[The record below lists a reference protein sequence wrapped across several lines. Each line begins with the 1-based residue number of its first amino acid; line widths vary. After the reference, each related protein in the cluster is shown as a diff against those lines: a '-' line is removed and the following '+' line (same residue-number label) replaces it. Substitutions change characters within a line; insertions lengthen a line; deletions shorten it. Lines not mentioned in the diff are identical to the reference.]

1 MTCALFSPR
10 EVCKIID
17 ISDKITLKW
26 QQTVTRREQTI
37 YPREL
42 SKVSEFSRTLYN
54 KTNWRDFFKN
64 FNPFQLSVG
73 SAAWKKNCSLLI
85 KRIIKAY
92 RRILLPLDKNCFL
105 HFKRYW
111 FLGII
116 WKNSI
121 LLFLKK
127 FNRKSIETYFLKL
140 KCL

>member
-42 SKVSEFSRTLYN
+42 SKVSEFSRTLYF

-73 SAAWKKNCSLLI
+73 SMEKNYSLLI
-85 KRIIKAY
+85 IRIIKAY

-105 HFKRYW
+105 HFKRYR

-121 LLFLKK
+121 LLLSLKK

-140 KCL
+140 KYL

>member
-42 SKVSEFSRTLYN
+42 SKVSEFSRTLYF
-54 KTNWRDFFKN
+54 KTNWWCIFLTLIP
-64 FNPFQLSVG
+64 FNYQ
-73 SAAWKKNCSLLI
+73 SAAWKFFCSLLI

-105 HFKRYW
+105 HFKRYR

-121 LLFLKK
+121 LLLFLKK